1 MSAHTKL
8 SKEDL
13 DALVEFFT
21 LLAEIDSSLKKDTV
35 DNNSQNTDEQ

>member
-8 SKEDL
+8 SEKDL
-13 DALVEFFT
+13 NTLVEFFA
-21 LLAEIDSSLKKDTV
+21 LLAEIDSSLKKDAV